1 VDQVARTYQR
11 TGGDIRSMLR
21 TIFESPEFWSRS
33 ALRAKVRSP
42 LELVSASLRALEAK
56 VDDPLP
62 LARAVARLGEPL
74 YLAQAP
80 TGYPDRAQTWLSSGA
95 LLARIDFGLQLANG
109 KLPGTELD
117 LSPLAGPS
125 APETME
131 RIAARLGAAELS
143 EKTRAY
149 VLDELRRS
157 RPELLTARAAG
168 LLLGAPEVQRR

>member
-1 VDQVARTYQR
+1 
-11 TGGDIRSMLR
+11 MLR
-21 TIFESPEFWSRS
+21 TIFESPEFWSQS

-42 LELVSASLRALEAK
+42 LELVAASLRALEARI
-56 VDDPLP
+56 DLPLP

-95 LLARIDFGLQLANG
+95 LLARIDFGLQLAG
-109 KLPGTELD
+109 GQLPGTQVD
-117 LSPLAGPS
+117 LTPLAAGS
-125 APETME
+125 AAEVVE
-131 RIAARLGAAELS
+131 KVAARLGAPDLS

-157 RPELLTARAAG
+157 PPDLMAARAAG